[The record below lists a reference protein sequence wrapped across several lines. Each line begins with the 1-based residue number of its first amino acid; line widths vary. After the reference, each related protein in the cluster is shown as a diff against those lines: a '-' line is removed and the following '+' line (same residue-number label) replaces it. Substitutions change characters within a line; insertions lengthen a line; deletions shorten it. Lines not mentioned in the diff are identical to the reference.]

1 MTLSQFLDRLDAL
14 GSDLAAWP
22 VGERAA
28 ALRLVAAD
36 DRARAMHEQAR
47 RMDAVLRASVTEGA
61 HDAARTEAAGA
72 RVVSRLEA
80 RPLPAQ
86 RRSIISRWWP
96 DALLNYDF
104 APAWPR
110 IAGLALAG
118 CLGLAIGLFGI
129 TISPIDS
136 SMQTAT
142 AGSFVEA
149 DLGALVSEPE
159 PMTGA
164 RP

>member
-1 MTLSQFLDRLDAL
+1 MTRTQFLDRLDAL

-22 VGERAA
+22 ARARA
-28 ALRLVAAD
+28 KALQLIAVD
-36 DRARAMHEQAR
+36 DRARAAHEQAR
-47 RMDAVLRASVTEGA
+47 RMDAALRASVTEGA
-61 HDAARTEAAGA
+61 HDAARTEA
-72 RVVSRLEA
+72 RVISQLEA

-86 RRSIISRWWP
+86 RRSILSRWWP

-136 SMQTAT
+136 SVPTAT

>member
-1 MTLSQFLDRLDAL
+1 MTPMQFLDRLDAL
-14 GSDLAAWP
+14 GPDLAVWP
-22 VGERAA
+22 ERERTA
-28 ALRLVAAD
+28 ALRLIAAD
-36 DRARAMHEQAR
+36 HRARAMHEEAR
-47 RMDAVLRASVTEGA
+47 RMEAALRASVTQGMP
-61 HDAARTEAAGA
+61 DAACAETAGA

-86 RRSIISRWWP
+86 RRSIVARWWP

-110 IAGLALAG
+110 VAGLALAG

-129 TISPIDS
+129 TIAPIDS
-136 SMQTAT
+136 SVPTAT

>member
-1 MTLSQFLDRLDAL
+1 MTRTQFLDRLDAL
-14 GSDLAAWP
+14 GSDLAVWP
-22 VGERAA
+22 ARERAA
-28 ALRLVAAD
+28 ALRLIAVD
-36 DRARAMHEQAR
+36 TRARTMHEDAR
-47 RMDAVLRASVTEGA
+47 RLEAALRASVMEA
-61 HDAARTEAAGA
+61 PNAMRAEAAGA

-86 RRSIISRWWP
+86 RRSIVSRWWP

-110 IAGLALAG
+110 IVGLALAG

-142 AGSFVEA
+142 AGSFIEA

>member
-1 MTLSQFLDRLDAL
+1 MTRTKFLDRLDAL
-14 GSDLAAWP
+14 GPDLATWP
-22 VGERAA
+22 ARERAA
-28 ALRLVAAD
+28 ASRLIAVD
-36 DRARAMHEQAR
+36 DRARVMHDEAR
-47 RMDAVLRASVTEGA
+47 RMDAALRASITERTP
-61 HDAARTEAAGA
+61 DAARNEAAA
-72 RVVSRLEA
+72 RVLSRLEA

-86 RRSIISRWWP
+86 RRSIVSRWWP

-136 SMQTAT
+136 SVPTAT